1 MIIDSWYDA
10 YVGVVMLVRVVD
22 GRLAK
27 GDRIK
32 LMVTGA
38 VHEADEIGLFV
49 PEMTAAGSLGP
60 GEVGY
65 MISSIKEV
73 AEAKVGDT
81 VTWARGGATEPLP
94 GYREPHPVER
104 GRL

>member
-1 MIIDSWYDA
+1 MIIDSWFDA

-32 LMVTGA
+32 MMATDRCTTPTSSGSSPHPMSRVSL
-38 VHEADEIGLFV
+38 EA
-49 PEMTAAGSLGP
+49 

-65 MISSIKEV
+65 VIAGIKELQ
-73 AEAKVGDT
+73 
-81 VTWARGGATEPLP
+81 GGQ
-94 GYREPHPVER
+94 G
-104 GRL
+104 G